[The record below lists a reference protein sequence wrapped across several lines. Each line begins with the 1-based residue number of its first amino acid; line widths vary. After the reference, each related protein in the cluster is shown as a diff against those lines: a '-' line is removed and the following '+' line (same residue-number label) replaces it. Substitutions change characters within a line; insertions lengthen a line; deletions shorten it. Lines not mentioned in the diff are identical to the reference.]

1 MDSAATIVRWL
12 TSQIICLIKAL
23 SILNL
28 ALVSGTVLFGLLISV
43 LILTTN
49 ASDNSKGFSGI
60 FNYMVPVF
68 VVIGIIGGNNLF
80 KKTLNQSGENL
91 DLNLNS
97 KMTNYRSALIMKYAL
112 FEGPALFAIIA
123 AFVSHQIGLMAYAGL
138 LVLLLLYARPNIKST
153 IAALKLDQQE
163 SLIIEDP
170 EGVIGEMQKTLK

>member
-1 MDSAATIVRWL
+1 MDSNKL
-12 TSQIICLIKAL
+12 TSRNYFKAL

-43 LILTTN
+43 LILTTK
-49 ASDNSKGFSGI
+49 ASDNSIEFSGI
-60 FNYMVPVF
+60 FNYMVPAF

-80 KKTLNQSGENL
+80 KKTLNQSRENLDL

-112 FEGPALFAIIA
+112 LEGPALFAIIA

-138 LVLLLLYARPNIKST
+138 LVLLLLYSRPNAKTT
-153 IAALKLDQQE
+153 IAVLKLDQQE

-170 EGVIGEMQKTLK
+170 GGVIGEMPKTLK

>member
-1 MDSAATIVRWL
+1 MDSNKL
-12 TSQIICLIKAL
+12 TSRNYFKAL

-28 ALVSGTVLFGLLISV
+28 ALVSGGVLSGLLISI

-49 ASDNSKGFSGI
+49 ASENSKGFSGI
-60 FNYMVPVF
+60 FNYMVPAF

-91 DLNLNS
+91 DLDLNLSS

-112 FEGPALFAIIA
+112 LEGPALFAIIA

-138 LVLLLLYARPNIKST
+138 LVLLLLYSRPTVKST
-153 IAALKLDQQE
+153 IADLKLDQQE
-163 SLIIEDP
+163 SSIIEDP
-170 EGVIGEMQKTLK
+170 EGVIGEMPKTLK